1 MQYEIKIAAEL
12 QVKPHQVQATIEL
25 LDGGATVPFISRYRK
40 EVTGSLDEVQVAAIR
55 DRILQLRELEK
66 RKDDLIKWIVQIDSE
81 QLLGSLEELKKQFED
96 DALPAE
102 ISELLELSNQTSD
115 EQLIRHTKT
124 RNVFGKK

>member
-1 MQYEIKIAAEL
+1 M
-12 QVKPHQVQATIEL
+12 
-25 LDGGATVPFISRYRK
+25 
-40 EVTGSLDEVQVAAIR
+40 
-55 DRILQLRELEK
+55 ELEK

-81 QLLGSLEELKKQFED
+81 QLLGSLEELKKQLED